1 MIKLIKIISAMTTET
16 LNFTKQKRTK
26 LPSPQ
31 SDLYKEEILKW
42 RSELINDPNS
52 PIPALLD
59 ANQGS
64 TFTKGYTDNILLYK
78 EFVLFKQKYIKNPN
92 TKIPDSIG
100 KSILNIVNGFSKYF
114 KFNRYTWKD
123 EMIDDAIFTCV
134 RGVKSFK
141 DDKYVNP
148 HAYLTMICEMAFIQ
162 RIKKEKREYAKRYKY
177 FITEVF
183 NIDMIESNGMDYNF
197 YLDMNN
203 KVSEYESSQKKNEP
217 AEKFCTYEL
226 PDDILDTLYSS
237 DGENTDE

>member
-1 MIKLIKIISAMTTET
+1 MIMNTENTET
-16 LNFTKQKRTK
+16 FSKINKKRTK

-42 RSELINDPNS
+42 RSMLLNDPTT
-52 PIPALLD
+52 PIPSALD
-59 ANQGS
+59 ATQGS
-64 TFTKGYTDNILLYK
+64 LYTKGYTDNILLYR
-78 EFVLFKQKYIKNPN
+78 EFVLFKQQYIKNPN
-92 TKIPDSIG
+92 VKIPDSIG
-100 KSILNIVNGFSKYF
+100 KAILNIVNGFSNYF
-114 KFNRYTWKD
+114 KFSRYTWKD

-203 KVSEYESSQKKNEP
+203 KVSEYESSQKKTEQST
-217 AEKFCTYEL
+217 EKFCTYEL
-226 PDDILDTLYSS
+226 PDDILNTLY
-237 DGENTDE
+237 DGDITYE